1 MDDAQCLS
9 PFLPGTPLHS
19 LSAPLH
25 LPLQAHPWPRC
36 QTKGAI
42 AGPHV
47 STCPRPATP
56 SSLKC
61 AHLVS
66 RTLLGLFLT
75 GTAATSHSPVLPLI
89 SCSTLTLGFSF
100 SPACPPPHHP
110 PPPPPRAPPVPFSP
124 PAPPPPPPPPVL
136 AAPTWCLFPLNQD
149 SYTHLGI
156 SNFPCPQ
163 NPDLIS
169 PACSL

>member
-42 AGPHV
+42 AGPHE

-100 SPACPPPHHP
+100 SPACPPPHNTP
-110 PPPPPRAPPVPFSP
+110 PGG
-124 PAPPPPPPPPVL
+124 
-136 AAPTWCLFPLNQD
+136 APTWCLFPLNQD

-156 SNFPCPQ
+156 SNFPRPQ

>member
-42 AGPHV
+42 AGPHE

-100 SPACPPPHHP
+100 SPACPPPHN
-110 PPPPPRAPPVPFSP
+110 PPPRCGCTHMVSIPLESRLLHPPGNLKLPTSP
-124 PAPPPPPPPPVL
+124 KSRPHLASLLPVKPS
-136 AAPTWCLFPLNQD
+136 A
-149 SYTHLGI
+149 SH
-156 SNFPCPQ
+156 
-163 NPDLIS
+163 
-169 PACSL
+169 